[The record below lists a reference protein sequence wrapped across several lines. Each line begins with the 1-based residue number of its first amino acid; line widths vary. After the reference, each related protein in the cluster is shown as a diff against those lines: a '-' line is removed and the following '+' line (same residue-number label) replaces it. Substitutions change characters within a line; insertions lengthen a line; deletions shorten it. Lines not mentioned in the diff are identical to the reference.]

1 MPYIIKYQSGG
12 MDKYSYDITTLEQVK
27 SKLQKIGEGDK
38 AVRYNHLSFNDFSNQ
53 QPNGFQLSQEALSYY
68 FGDSTPVPN
77 AEIGLEEEIVP
88 EQSNAA
94 KKKSHLLFV
103 ILLAIACIVGGIAIV
118 YSKQKKDARNA
129 RAQTRAVQA
138 AGFDITGTYTKKEIH
153 EITDAINHGN
163 GTITMDEF
171 NNILS
176 RKTREKMC
184 SNGDIKVFPRLIGLG
199 GTASAG
205 NGAQFKNRKRSTKG
219 WTERMNANNGLLVC
233 RSNYRSRFSPRYNY
247 YAFLPNPDSKDGC
260 RGVMMI
266 IMMQYNK
273 EVQSF
278 TVFYPEFSAT
288 YEVRDGKVHFTNCYE
303 WHFSNF
309 EKGRRKRIPDDFDG
323 TWSVNE
329 GVLKMDTKMY
339 DAQWSRWLDAT
350 IVEEDMHEFR
360 VDRLRDEFARLAR
373 YD

>member
-1 MPYIIKYQSGG
+1 MITVHAKMDMRSENNRCALLVFALATASLFSSCGGRDALKGYEWLEGKWVDEGYLYKGYDHDYHSVIITKNYFQSAASLTDDE
-12 MDKYSYDITTLEQVK
+12 MIIDPA
-27 SKLQKIGEGDK
+27 SK
-38 AVRYNHLSFNDFSNQ
+38 
-53 QPNGFQLSQEALSYY
+53 P
-68 FGDSTPVPN
+68 
-77 AEIGLEEEIVP
+77 
-88 EQSNAA
+88 
-94 KKKSHLLFV
+94 KKKLSIETTKEGWLN
-103 ILLAIACIVGGIAIV
+103 GIKSFHDYYIDEERQQIFWL
-118 YSKQKKDARNA
+118 YD
-129 RAQTRAVQA
+129 
-138 AGFDITGTYTKKEIH
+138 FDIKHYMTKVS
-153 EITDAINHGN
+153 D
-163 GTITMDEF
+163 
-171 NNILS
+171 
-176 RKTREKMC
+176 
-184 SNGDIKVFPRLIGLG
+184 G
-199 GTASAG
+199 GSSPGASAR

-260 RGVMMI
+260 RGVMMV

>member
-1 MPYIIKYQSGG
+1 MNYIIKYLQDNQEKYKPVESKAELEKIKDGLNVVEIRENEQSFESFMEDSANQGII
-12 MDKYSYDITTLEQVK
+12 YPNFHEQYFLK
-27 SKLQKIGEGDK
+27 SKKTSVDDFGEK
-38 AVRYNHLSFNDFSNQ
+38 NHSASCRRFLRSK
-53 QPNGFQLSQEALSYY
+53 
-68 FGDSTPVPN
+68 T
-77 AEIGLEEEIVP
+77 
-88 EQSNAA
+88 
-94 KKKSHLLFV
+94 
-103 ILLAIACIVGGIAIV
+103 ILPILVLACIIGGIAIV
-118 YSKQKKDARNA
+118 HSKQKRDARNA

-176 RKTREKMC
+176 RQTREKMC
-184 SNGDIKVFPRLIGLG
+184 SNGDIKVFPRLAGLG

-219 WTERMNANNGLLVC
+219 WTERMNASNGLLVC
-233 RSNYRSRFSPRYNY
+233 RSNYGSRFSPRYNY
-247 YAFLPNPDSKDGC
+247 YAFLPNPDSKNGC
-260 RGVMMI
+260 RGVMMV
-266 IMMQYNK
+266 IMMQYIK
-273 EVQSF
+273 EKQSF
-278 TVFYPEFSAT
+278 TVFYPDFSAT

-323 TWSVNE
+323 TWSVKD
-329 GVLKMDTKMY
+329 GVLKMETKMY

-350 IVEEDMHEFR
+350 LVEEDMHEYR
-360 VDRLRDEFARLAR
+360 QDGLRGEFARLAQF
-373 YD
+373 D

>member
-53 QPNGFQLSQEALSYY
+53 QPNGFRLSQEALSYY

-77 AEIGLEEEIVP
+77 AEVGLEEEIVP

-103 ILLAIACIVGGIAIV
+103 ILLSIACIVGGIAIV

-184 SNGDIKVFPRLIGLG
+184 SNGDIKVFPRLAGLG

-205 NGAQFKNRKRSTKG
+205 STNSSSRPEPAVFRNAQS
-219 WTERMNANNGLLVC
+219 V
-233 RSNYRSRFSPRYNY
+233 
-247 YAFLPNPDSKDGC
+247 LPYLIGKEFRSKDGSM
-260 RGVMMI
+260 RVRVSTQGI
-266 IMMQYNK
+266 
-273 EVQSF
+273 SF
-278 TVFYPEFSAT
+278 NGKPLTNAPVVDYVERSYAVIHAYSPLRNAT
-288 YEVRDGKVHFTNCYE
+288 YRLGVYPQDGYIVDLNDDKVYYC
-303 WHFSNF
+303 
-309 EKGRRKRIPDDFDG
+309 R
-323 TWSVNE
+323 
-329 GVLKMDTKMY
+329 
-339 DAQWSRWLDAT
+339 
-350 IVEEDMHEFR
+350 
-360 VDRLRDEFARLAR
+360 
-373 YD
+373 